1 VRLFV
6 CLLLCSCTNASDV
19 ADGSPPSDAP
29 IADAPVASDASSD
42 AMMDAAKPLGPPR
55 LYVGSSDGMIRIFA
69 FDDTTFALTPTG
81 ATPAGS
87 NPSFLAFTPDRKFL
101 YAADEGMSRVRPF
114 AIDPQTGALSPLAT
128 VMSMGSGP
136 AHVSTDR
143 TGNLV
148 MVANYGGG
156 TIAIFPRAQ
165 DGTLMAPSATRSYG
179 GNAQTHQII
188 VDPTN
193 GYVLVPNKGLDAVAA
208 HKLTGTMLSDLPAA
222 PSGDGARH
230 IAFDPAGTHAYVI
243 DELGS
248 TVSAFNFLPIN
259 GVLASLQT
267 ISSLAD
273 GGVQGNTGAEIQVT
287 PDGTHV
293 LVSNR
298 GDNSIVSFLV
308 DAQTGKLSAPVRVP
322 TGGNTPRH
330 FMIEET
336 GRFLFVGNQNSGTVV
351 VMKMNAGVPSPVGT
365 PLSVPN
371 PAFAGLIYL
380 PR

>member
-1 VRLFV
+1 MNDSAIVDASPRD
-6 CLLLCSCTNASDV
+6 ASDS
-19 ADGSPPSDAP
+19 G
-29 IADAPVASDASSD
+29 
-42 AMMDAAKPLGPPR
+42 KPLGPPR
-55 LYVGSSDGMIRIFA
+55 LYVGSNDGMIRVFA
-69 FDDTTFALTPTG
+69 FDEGTYALTPAGSVMT
-81 ATPAGS
+81 AGS

-101 YAADEGMSRVRPF
+101 YAVDEGMSRVRPF

-136 AHVSTDR
+136 AHVSVDR
-143 TGNLV
+143 AGNLV

-165 DGTLMAPSATRSYG
+165 DGTLQAASATRSFG
-179 GNAQTHQII
+179 GNAQTHEI
-188 VDPTN
+188 VTDPTN
-193 GYVLVPNKGLDAVAA
+193 AFVLVPNKGLDAVSVYA
-208 HKLTGTMLSDLPAA
+208 LNGTMLADIGTTPA
-222 PSGDGARH
+222 GDGARH

-248 TVSAFNFLPIN
+248 TITAFSFDPKSGALGN
-259 GVLASLQT
+259 LQT

-273 GGVQGNTGAEIQVT
+273 GGVMGNTGAEIQVT

-293 LVSNR
+293 LASNR
-298 GDNSIVSFLV
+298 GDDSIVSFAI
-308 DAQTGKLSAPVRVP
+308 DPQTGKLSTPVRVS
-322 TGGNTPRH
+322 TNGSTPRH

-336 GRFLFVGNQNSGTVV
+336 GRFLFVGNQTSSTVV
-351 VMKMNAGVPSPVGT
+351 VMKMNGGVPSSVGS

-371 PAFAGLIYL
+371 PEFTGLIYL